1 MIALFPSLR
10 CAVTALFL
18 LAAPFPVC
26 AQPALAEVSPLS
38 APAVS
43 AVPAENAVAVPAV
56 AAAGVTVPAAEAA
69 EGATA
74 ASPPEAAD
82 LPPAAVF
89 EALPAPAAPSPAPET
104 ERLDRVEEDL
114 RPLLTMLAL
123 SADDEQDKDGVEA
136 GAGRL
141 GDFQPFDSSALLTR
155 RGALWLCLSLED
167 IDDAAPHTLWLDL
180 GRQTPRTRL
189 WMSPDGF
196 RWEDSE
202 PVAQGMY
209 SLRTAGAEGHVLIR
223 MEGMPGPWFSPV
235 LRSPVSAADA
245 SERGLNTLFVG
256 LLALLALVDL
266 LLCLAE
272 RSEARFWTFVLAAA
286 AAVQSLWPVP
296 SAAFAIGAA
305 ALPGIFAAGI
315 ALVMLPHVGRVLMRT
330 RLVAPGFDTFF
341 LLLALPG
348 ACAALLPLMPG
359 MSWTA
364 RLLSL
369 WPLAAVLCFFPAF
382 ILLCRGVRGSGSFML
397 ACLAM
402 GGGAVASLCGMG
414 SSASSLLAQALPL
427 GEVLGLLILT
437 AVPCGSMAA
446 LPRDRRGRKDA
457 PAHDAAHLK
466 GTFKENGLAALR
478 RTLKGSVEELLDA
491 SCRLDQAL
499 NRAGLGAEKQDIME
513 HADSLVAAARRLSE
527 KALDTPPEDMPP
539 EAVSAMFELRTVIQS
554 AFAAVFGE
562 AEKKGL
568 GLAWY
573 VSPHLGRRFK
583 GDSVRLT
590 ALLSLLVSDA
600 VRASAGGAVCVRVR
614 RADMSTHPGH
624 LLFTVTDSG
633 EGQPPRG
640 RSSRLLSRVWE
651 LAAAHGGDMFVNS
664 GPEGTEIGFSMECTA
679 YEDDGVTE
687 RAVPGRVEQ
696 GARVVIAASADAV
709 TRQMIPHY
717 LSGMELRVWEAR
729 DAAEAASLYSAAPAA
744 LVVFDGSLAEDDM
757 IQALASIRMY
767 EGEHSLAAAPFLLL
781 ARDALQAE
789 RMTKAGCDESL
800 LRPLL
805 RKDLRSMVRWLT
817 APVGSMPRPE
827 LTSRSLTLAAL
838 LAGADPGSF
847 RLQRKSGLKSVR
859 MEQGGNGEGAVPVA
873 MHDGAG
879 LTAAPEEER
888 LQTMQ
893 DSGAETGLETV
904 QPAAD
909 APAAEYPAEADEL
922 SVVAAASAPEQSEH
936 DDGVADCREAV
947 LPRLDEDGSALD
959 DAPALLDAAPE
970 ETPDEE
976 NGPEADVATFV
987 LPRLD
992 ALDEAL
998 ACLDSPAI
1006 RRIAAELAAFA
1017 GSCGIRTLADM
1028 ACGVGEAWED
1038 ADVEAAAQ
1046 IVADMRAE
1054 TARL

>member
-1 MIALFPSLR
+1 MIALLPSLR

-18 LAAPFPVC
+18 LAAPLPVG
-26 AQPALAEVSPLS
+26 AQPALAEVSPSPAVAVSS
-38 APAVS
+38 APTENTAVS
-43 AVPAENAVAVPAV
+43 ADMTAPVVE
-56 AAAGVTVPAAEAA
+56 AGERSTDASIPET
-69 EGATA
+69 ATL
-74 ASPPEAAD
+74 SSS
-82 LPPAAVF
+82 VF
-89 EALPAPAAPSPAPET
+89 ETLPIPAAPSPAPEA
-104 ERLDRVEEDL
+104 ERLDRVKEDL

-123 SADDEQDKDGVEA
+123 RAEDEQGKDGVEA

-141 GDFQPFDSSALLTR
+141 GEFQPFDGSSLLNR
-155 RGALWLCLSLED
+155 GGALWLCLSLED
-167 IDDAAPHTLWLDL
+167 TDDAAPHTLWLDL
-180 GRQTPRTRL
+180 GRQIPRTRL

-196 RWEDSE
+196 RWEEAE

-209 SLRTAGAEGHVLIR
+209 SLRAAGAEGHVLIR
-223 MEGMPGPWFSPV
+223 MEGMPGPWFSPF

-245 SERGLNTLFVG
+245 PERGLNVLFIG

-272 RSEARFWTFVLAAA
+272 RSEARFWLFVLASAA
-286 AAVQSLWPVP
+286 MVQSLWPVP
-296 SAAFAIGAA
+296 SAAFSISAA

-364 RLLSL
+364 RLLTL

-382 ILLCRGVRGSGSFML
+382 VLLCRGVRGSGSFML

-402 GGGAVASLCGMG
+402 GGGAVTSLCGMSG
-414 SSASSLLAQALPL
+414 SASSLLALALPL

-437 AVPCGSMAA
+437 AVPAGRSMP
-446 LPRDRRGRKDA
+446 LPKDRRSKKDSQT
-457 PAHDAAHLK
+457 HNAAHRE

-478 RTLKGSVEELLDA
+478 RSLKGSVEELLDA

-499 NRAGLGAEKQDIME
+499 NRAGLSVEKQDIME

-527 KALDTPPEDMPP
+527 KAMDTPPEDMPP
-539 EAVSAMFELRTVIQS
+539 EAASSMFELRTVIQS

-583 GDSVRLT
+583 GDSERLT
-590 ALLSLLVSDA
+590 ALLSLLVGDA

-651 LAAAHGGDMFVNS
+651 LAAAHGGEMFVNS

-687 RAVPGRVEQ
+687 RAVPGRAEQ
-696 GARVVIAASADAV
+696 GARVVIAASADTV

-729 DAAEAASLYSAAPAA
+729 DAAEAASLYSIAPAA
-744 LVVFDGSLAEDDM
+744 LIVFDGSLAEDDM

-781 ARDALQAE
+781 AKDALQAE

-805 RKDLRSMVRWLT
+805 RKDLRAMVRWLT
-817 APVGSMPRPE
+817 APAGTMPRPE
-827 LTSRSLTLAAL
+827 LTARSLTLAAL

-847 RLQRKSGLKSVR
+847 RLQRKSGLKAVR
-859 MEQGGNGEGAVPVA
+859 SEQSGNGEGAVPVA
-873 MHDGAG
+873 VHEDAG
-879 LTAAPEEER
+879 LSIAPEEETV
-888 LQTMQ
+888 QTMQ
-893 DSGAETGLETV
+893 DSGMETEAESVQAWAET
-904 QPAAD
+904 
-909 APAAEYPAEADEL
+909 PAAEHPAEAGEDADIR
-922 SVVAAASAPEQSEH
+922 AALASEQPEFPVHEDRGADVRDAALPLLGE
-936 DDGVADCREAV
+936 DD
-947 LPRLDEDGSALD
+947 SALD
-959 DAPALLDAAPE
+959 DAPALLDTAPE
-970 ETPDEE
+970 GAAEE
-976 NGPEADVATFV
+976 EDRGEADITAFV

-992 ALDEAL
+992 ALNEAFS
-998 ACLDSPAI
+998 CLDSPAI
-1006 RRIAAELAAFA
+1006 RRISVELADFA
-1017 GSCGIRTLADM
+1017 ESCGMRTLADM
-1028 ACGVGEAWED
+1028 ARGVGEAWEE
-1038 ADVEAAAQ
+1038 ADVEAAVQ